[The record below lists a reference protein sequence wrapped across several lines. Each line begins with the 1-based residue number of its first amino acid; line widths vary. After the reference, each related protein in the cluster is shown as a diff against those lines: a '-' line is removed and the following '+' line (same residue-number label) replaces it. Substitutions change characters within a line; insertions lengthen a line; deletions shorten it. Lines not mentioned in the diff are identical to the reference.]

1 MARPSGFDEKYGK
14 TWFEGLPY
22 KGAPMDIKTADPEG
36 KQPVLCRD
44 VRIKQFDT
52 SVDTEISEW
61 QHVMQKVA
69 DGVAVVS
76 FEEKQY
82 VPETKS
88 WRILV
93 RWFEEYYTN
102 PERAQ

>member
-14 TWFEGLPY
+14 QWFDGLPY
-22 KGAPMDIKTADPEG
+22 KGDPMDIKNADPEG
-36 KQPVLCRD
+36 KQPVIKRD
-44 VRIKQFDT
+44 VRIRQFDT
-52 SVDTEISEW
+52 ERESDLAEW
-61 QHVMQKVA
+61 QEVMQRVA
-69 DGVAVVS
+69 DGMAVVS
-76 FEEKQY
+76 FEEKHY

-102 PERAQ
+102 PERVK